1 MVTPVSQ
8 ITDYSRTVTFCIDWL
23 GFGIDWKDG
32 PTVDGGRYLQVS
44 RGSVVL
50 HLTNTP
56 TRAAP
61 APGPSR
67 NSRA

>member
-1 MVTPVSQ
+1 MVTPISQ
-8 ITDYSRTVTFCIDWL
+8 ITDYSRAVTFCIDWL
-23 GFGIDWKDG
+23 GFGIDWEDG

-44 RGSVVL
+44 HDSVVL

-61 APGPSR
+61 APGPS
-67 NSRA
+67 

>member
-1 MVTPVSQ
+1 MMTPVFQ
-8 ITDYSRTVTFCIDWL
+8 ITDYAQAIAFYVGWL
-23 GFGIDWKDG
+23 GFSIDWEDG
-32 PTVDGGRYLQVS
+32 LTVDGGRYLQVS